1 MRVVATRRRRARGR
15 SSTACP
21 SGSANVT
28 VGRQRNVTPRSGGA
42 CRGARRRPTV
52 RPSTLPP
59 GRPSPTPTSWWPSVG
74 RCRAGRSSRRCGR
87 WRAAR
92 PLSSLRPTARRNGLP
107 STPRPGGC
115 ATRLGR
121 PNDPVVVSV
130 DPRDEEHSLVL
141 ALRRLATDARLRA
154 DLGRSARAW
163 WAAHA
168 TIDHAVAGWLSVI
181 NDAATLPVPARPDG
195 WPAHLHADGSRL
207 TRQILAE
214 CGLERVPGD
223 PISSGP

>member
-1 MRVVATRRRRARGR
+1 MAGGKPTIVAETY
-15 SSTACP
+15 STADWP
-21 SGSANVT
+21 ALDPQTWRV
-28 VGRQRNVTPRSGGA
+28 RDQ
-42 CRGARRRPTV
+42 AR
-52 RPSTLPP
+52 
-59 GRPSPTPTSWWPSVG
+59 
-74 RCRAGRSSRRCGR
+74 
-87 WRAAR
+87 
-92 PLSSLRPTARRNGLP
+92 TA
-107 STPRPGGC
+107 
-115 ATRLGR
+115 
-121 PNDPVVVSV
+121 NDPVVVSV

-168 TIDHAVAGWLSVI
+168 TIDHAVAGWLSVL

-214 CGLERVPGD
+214 CGLERVPGE